1 MLPVAP
7 SRAAE
12 ARIPLVGHRDLGHVA
27 AYRSGKPVT
36 AAQLLADAT
45 RVAQALPER
54 GSALNLAA
62 DRYRFAVNLLA
73 TLLRGHPTLLPPAV
87 TPNLVEAIRE
97 FAPDAY
103 YVADDESVRIDLPRV
118 EVPMDG
124 GRAGDVSSVPAIEA
138 DRIAAIVFTSGST
151 GEPQPHP
158 KRWGS
163 LVRNVLAEGERLAVG
178 GPGHVILG
186 TVPPQHMFGLESTVL
201 MPLATGA
208 ALTAERP
215 YFAAQIDAAAA
226 AHPPARTMFTTPFHL
241 QNWLDNGVS
250 HRLECIVSA
259 TAPLTAGLAARAEAE
274 ACDKLL
280 EIYGCTETGQLA
292 TRRPTRES
300 AWQPLADI
308 RIHLRDDV
316 AWAQGGH
323 IEAPTRLAD
332 LIELEPDGRAFHL
345 AGRSADVVNIAGKR
359 NSLGGLTHQLLAI
372 PGVRDGVFHMPEER
386 DEGVTRLMAFV
397 VAPGLDAATILEAL
411 RARMDPVFLPRP
423 IVLMDALPRRATG
436 KLPREALVAL
446 ERRMNGAP

>member
-7 SRAAE
+7 VRAAE
-12 ARIPLVGHRDLGHVA
+12 AGIALIGHRDLGQVA
-27 AYRSGKPVT
+27 AYRAGKPVT
-36 AAQLLADAT
+36 AGQLIADAM
-45 RVAQALPER
+45 RVAAALPER
-54 GSALNLAA
+54 GSALNLAT

-87 TPNLVEAIRE
+87 TPNLVGAIRDY
-97 FAPDAY
+97 APDAY
-103 YVADDESVRIDLPRV
+103 FLADDESVRIDLPRV
-118 EVPMDG
+118 EVPTDG
-124 GRAGDVSSVPAIEA
+124 GEPGDVLSVPAIEA
-138 DRIAAIVFTSGST
+138 DRVAAIVFTSGST
-151 GEPQPHP
+151 GQPQPHA

-163 LVRNVLAEGERLAVG
+163 LVRNVLAEGERLGIG

-215 YFAAQIDAAAA
+215 YFAAEIDAAAA
-226 AHPPARTMFTTPFHL
+226 SHPPARTLFTTPFHL
-241 QNWLDNGVS
+241 NNWLENGVS
-250 HRLECIVSA
+250 QRLECIVSA

-274 ACDKLL
+274 ACDRLL

-292 TRRPTRES
+292 TRRPTRGT
-300 AWQPLADI
+300 AWQPFAGI
-308 RIHLRDDV
+308 RIDLRDGA
-316 AWAQGGH
+316 AWAHGGH
-323 IEAPTRLAD
+323 IESTTPLAD
-332 LIELEPDGRAFHL
+332 HIELAPDGRTFHL
-345 AGRSADVVNIAGKR
+345 AGRTADVVNIAGKR

-372 PGVRDGVFHMPEER
+372 PGVRDGAFHMPEER
-386 DEGVTRLMAFV
+386 AEGVTRLMAFV

-423 IVLMDALPRRATG
+423 IVLLDALPRRATG

-446 ERRMNGAP
+446 ERQVKGLP